1 MSSRVHQECHR
12 LCQQPSPLSVLFHF
26 NSSNSKAHFTSEGQ
40 AQMSK
45 YWAVITSCCVILAL
59 VPSSSVASLR
69 LGDTGDVSASLWPFH
84 NDGNVPDGISFERT
98 ETHYSLIPSW
108 WDLPSRLSNIFAS
121 YMLYPLPR
129 RFQVSPQTVPSAT
142 FDSDHCKST
151 DAFGSNNCNY
161 RWGDDITIQYDGNI
175 AQDMNGNVWY
185 LEVVAKVRYLKFIR
199 RYDHIHAVDIL
210 MDYPRYNTFVD

>member
-1 MSSRVHQECHR
+1 
-12 LCQQPSPLSVLFHF
+12 
-26 NSSNSKAHFTSEGQ
+26 
-40 AQMSK
+40 MSK

-69 LGDTGDVSASLWPFH
+69 HGDTGDVSASLWPFH

-108 WDLPSRLSNIFAS
+108 WELGKLFNIFA
-121 YMLYPLPR
+121 YPLPR

-151 DAFGSNNCNY
+151 DEFGSNNCNY

-185 LEVVAKVRYLKFIR
+185 LEVVAKVRCLKFIR
-199 RYDHIHAVDIL
+199 RCDHIHAAVIL
-210 MDYPRYNTFVD
+210 MYYPRYNTFAD